1 MIIRSLILFALG
13 LCSTTTFLQAQLV
26 FEDSIP
32 NAQSIIA
39 NPVTYGGKIKI
50 SCSRV
55 HPNLFYVGF
64 IKDDGKNLELRIYNI
79 DSSGQSKVQLQTVRT
94 GISESNFRANSV
106 YGLRHFWEDGNR
118 IFFDYANYLS
128 IATLNST
135 HDTIENVV
143 HLNTVDSLGDAHK
156 FIISNND
163 SLYFALPVLGFDKA
177 NYLNNIP
184 KLQQASIQA
193 LHPQELDTVG
203 CQGFESMFWNFAE
216 FMPMGLI
223 RDRIFALSPLQHTLY
238 LFNPM
243 KKRWQAKSISNLPFE
258 PNNRPC
264 LDSVLKANPGKE
276 YILYSQCLPRNFY
289 YKSLGSFG
297 NEFYMLRS
305 YFSKDSGHVYLDAFQ
320 LSGQD
325 DCSFLYSTRIDTLLE
340 KDWFGNRVAWNRAL
354 ILTGSMCVNKEY
366 FARIT
371 LGTSDEFFYGD
382 NGEKDK
388 LRIEF
393 YRLNR

>member
-1 MIIRSLILFALG
+1 MIKSLFLFVVG
-13 LCSTTTFLQAQLV
+13 IFSTTTFLQAQLV

-32 NAQSIIA
+32 NAQGIIA

-50 SCSRV
+50 SSSRV
-55 HPNLFYVGF
+55 HPHLFYVGF

-79 DSSGQSKVQLQTVRT
+79 DSIGQSKVKVETIRT
-94 GISESNFRANSV
+94 GISESNFRANNV

-118 IFFDYANYLS
+118 IFFDYSKYLTV
-128 IATLNST
+128 ATLNST
-135 HDTIENVV
+135 GDTIESVV
-143 HLNTVDSLGDAHK
+143 HLNAVDSLGGAYE
-156 FIISNND
+156 FITSNQE
-163 SLYFALPVLGFDKA
+163 SLYFALPVQGFDKA

-193 LHPQELDTVG
+193 LHPQQLDTVG

-223 RDRIFALSPLQHTLY
+223 QDRIFALNPLQHTLY
-238 LFNPM
+238 LFNPIE
-243 KKRWQAKSISNLPFE
+243 KSWQAKSISNLPFE

-276 YILYSQCLPRNFY
+276 YTLYSQCSPRNFY

-297 NEFYMLRS
+297 NELYMLRS
-305 YFSKDSGHVYLDAFQ
+305 YFSEDSGHVYLDAFHV
-320 LSGQD
+320 SDEG
-325 DCSFLYSTRIDTLLE
+325 DCSFLYSTRIDTIPE
-340 KDWFGNRVAWNRAL
+340 KDWYGNHVPWNRAL
-354 ILTGSMCVNKEY
+354 ILTGSMCANREY

-371 LGTSDEFFYGD
+371 IGTSDEFFYGD

-388 LRIEF
+388 FRIEF
-393 YRLNR
+393 YRLSH